1 MPRLVAL
8 VGMPGSGK
16 SVATAIFVSNG
27 FQKIYFGDLTFEKL
41 QEEGLEVNEKNER
54 LMRERLRAEHGM
66 SAYAK
71 LSIPK
76 IERLLKKGDVVIESM
91 YSWEEYLV
99 LKEKFPYLE
108 VMAIYSPP
116 QLRAKRLAV
125 RPHRPLSES
134 EVRSRDHSQIEKLQQ
149 AGPIAMADVTVVNTG
164 SEEELKK
171 EVEKYIDGKKA

>member
-1 MPRLVAL
+1 MSRLIAL

-16 SVATAIFVSNG
+16 SVATAVFTERG

-41 QEEGLEVNEKNER
+41 QEEGLEVNGKNER
-54 LMRERLRAEHGM
+54 MMRERLPAEQGM

-71 LSIPK
+71 LNVPK
-76 IERLLKKGDVVIESM
+76 IERLLKKGDVIIESM
-91 YSWEEYLV
+91 YSWDEYLV

-116 QLRAKRLAV
+116 RLRAKRLAV
-125 RPHRPLSES
+125 RPRRPLTED

-171 EVEKYIDGKKA
+171 EVEKFIDGKKT